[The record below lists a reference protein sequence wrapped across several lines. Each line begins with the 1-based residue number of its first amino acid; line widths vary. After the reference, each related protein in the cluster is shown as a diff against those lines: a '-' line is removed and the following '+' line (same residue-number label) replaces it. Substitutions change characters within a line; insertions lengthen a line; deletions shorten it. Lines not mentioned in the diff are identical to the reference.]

1 MGSNT
6 KTRRSWYAAATLCVV
21 MAMPALTAGADT
33 TAGSATSEAPVEG
46 VALTFALPEWP
57 RHLASWNGYSNDGH
71 PIIRNTHEALLNR
84 DPKTN
89 ELIPELATS
98 YEQLDEFTWRFKLR
112 EGVKFHDGTTLNA
125 EDAAWAIEMQLDPE
139 SAYPIRQFF
148 GAEVHA
154 EAVDEYTLDI
164 TTTDVDGV
172 PVADPILPLRMYFL
186 PIPSRAA
193 YEADPGS
200 YETNPVGTGPY
211 RLVEWKQGQY
221 IDLTAFEDW
230 WGRRDT
236 DAAAGTNE
244 VVTDV
249 RYIVREESA
258 VRSALLDT
266 DEADFA
272 RFITPEQCEAAPQ
285 CKSTPTTETI
295 IVRLDIQNPML
306 GDMRIRQAIALAID
320 KEAIM
325 NDIQGG
331 GEVAN
336 QIVSSTAVGWNPDLE
351 PYPFDLEHARALV
364 AEAAA
369 DGVDV
374 GADFTFAARQGFILR
389 ADEIIEFI
397 VSSLHEIGLTG
408 AHAQMM
414 ETAAF
419 EDLWQPGGYDQ
430 VSPDRAFVGM
440 NQHGNELMDYA
451 ASMGYYTCEGTA
463 SNLCDPTLE
472 PMVAEAQSLSGPE
485 RDTALQAIAA
495 YVHDLYYI
503 IPIGYPASYFGLRDG
518 VNWEPRMDGFVLI
531 KEFSVS

>member
-6 KTRRSWYAAATLCVV
+6 KTRRSRYAAATLSVV
-21 MAMPALTAGADT
+21 LALVAAACSDDDDAASDGDTTEAPSATPAPDADT
-33 TAGSATSEAPVEG
+33 TQAPVETAAPDTDTTEGPATSDAPVEG
-46 VALTFALPEWP
+46 TALTFALPEWP

-84 DPKTN
+84 DPSTN
-89 ELIPELATS
+89 ELIPELATA
-98 YEQLDEFTWRFKLR
+98 YEQVDEFTWRFTLR
-112 EGVKFHDGTTLNA
+112 EGVQFHDGTTLNA
-125 EDAAWAIEMQLDPE
+125 EDAAWVIEMQLDPE
-139 SAYPIRQFF
+139 TAYPIRQFF
-148 GAEVHA
+148 GAEVDA
-154 EAVDEYTLDI
+154 EAVDELTLDI
-164 TTTDVDGV
+164 TTTDVDGA

-211 RLVEWKQGQY
+211 RLVEWNQGQY

-236 DAAAGTNE
+236 DEAAGTNE

-249 RYIVREESA
+249 RYIVREDSA

-295 IVRLDIQNPML
+295 IVRLDIQNPVL

-336 QIVSSTAVGWNPDLE
+336 QIVSETALGWNGDLE
-351 PYPFDLEHARALV
+351 PYPFDLERARALV
-364 AEAAA
+364 EEAAA

-374 GADFTFAARQGFILR
+374 EAEFTFAARQGLHPPGRRDHRVHRQQPARDRPHRRFCADDGDGGLRGTLAARRLRPSVAGSCLRRHEPARQR
-389 ADEIIEFI
+389 AD
-397 VSSLHEIGLTG
+397 GL
-408 AHAQMM
+408 
-414 ETAAF
+414 
-419 EDLWQPGGYDQ
+419 
-430 VSPDRAFVGM
+430 RR
-440 NQHGNELMDYA
+440 QHGVLH
-451 ASMGYYTCEGTA
+451 
-463 SNLCDPTLE
+463 LRRHPLE
-472 PMVAEAQSLSGPE
+472 PVRSDPRADGRRGAVAVGNRA
-485 RDTALQAIAA
+485 
-495 YVHDLYYI
+495 
-503 IPIGYPASYFGLRDG
+503 
-518 VNWEPRMDGFVLI
+518 
-531 KEFSVS
+531 